1 MTKRIESAIATFDAK
16 IQEQW
21 RAKFLRLQRAC
32 GCRESVAAM
41 LIAAIGTG
49 YFAYADALPNVA
61 LTVGSA
67 AFGGALIGKVAGL
80 LFARIRLHVL
90 LYRIEHPCK
99 GIG

>member
-1 MTKRIESAIATFDAK
+1 MTTRIDRAIATLDAK

-32 GCRESVAAM
+32 GCHEAVVAM
-41 LIAAIGTG
+41 LIAAIGAG
-49 YFAYADALPNVA
+49 YFAYSDALPNVA
-61 LTVGSA
+61 LTVGGA

-90 LYRIEHPCK
+90 LHKIEHPCK